1 MRHVTHGVVEDSL
14 LRYNGGFSWCV
25 GNIVVKELWVAYV
38 RVLIALWQ
46 MTIQEVLYNLTYY
59 SVNLNKYK
67 NLFMIDVDFRVY
79 LKSVLKDAIKLKQY
93 LWAIMSGQK
102 FQYDESGG
110 TFFYFL
116 LSFLALLLVPATYYL
131 WPRCSKPG
139 LHILFLLFYLKIIH
153 YLE

>member
-1 MRHVTHGVVEDSL
+1 M
-14 LRYNGGFSWCV
+14 
-25 GNIVVKELWVAYV
+25 

-93 LWAIMSGQK
+93 L
-102 FQYDESGG
+102 
-110 TFFYFL
+110 
-116 LSFLALLLVPATYYL
+116 
-131 WPRCSKPG
+131 
-139 LHILFLLFYLKIIH
+139 
-153 YLE
+153 